1 MIERRFCSLDM
12 FNKFKQQVANDE
24 ERKSAQQDI
33 TKQIRQVFSK
43 MQDMDANQLNLENDL
58 GNIRAEVRNKASS
71 GKVD

>member
-58 GNIRAEVRNKASS
+58 GNIRTEVRNKASS